1 MEVTQRIDR
10 SFADEHVIGCDP
22 PLRPDLPNVWRR
34 RMHPFA
40 GRAVSDKALTAEQD
54 VRSGMQRL
62 YGLSLAPGSVSGLE
76 VTAEPGAIGAA
87 PEVAQLI
94 VSPGIAIA
102 VSGEDVSIGSA
113 RRVKLADLPVI
124 LMRSRTTRI
133 PMCWPF
139 RRRWG
144 AIGCGRCCRA
154 ALAATSAGSPRVR
167 AVRYCRMSRCS
178 SRGR

>member
-54 VRSGMQRL
+54 MRSGMQRL

-76 VTAEPGAIGAA
+76 VTAEPGAIGAV

-94 VSPGIAIA
+94 VSPGIALA
-102 VSGEDVSIGSA
+102 VSG
-113 RRVKLADLPVI
+113 R
-124 LMRSRTTRI
+124 
-133 PMCWPF
+133 
-139 RRRWG
+139 
-144 AIGCGRCCRA
+144 
-154 ALAATSAGSPRVR
+154 TSASAAPAASSSPI
-167 AVRYCRMSRCS
+167 CR
-178 SRGR
+178 